1 MAGKSIDVNDM
12 FDFEHDEHETLE
24 DSFKRQSLI
33 SEVYAARKS
42 TDWRDFVNVGKKWG
56 T

>member
-1 MAGKSIDVNDM
+1 LAGKSIDVNDM
-12 FDFEHDEHETLE
+12 FEFEEDEHEALE
-24 DSFKRQSLI
+24 DSFKRQSLA